1 MGRKTG
7 DQSTANDELARIA
20 KQKNIFL
27 PMDLSDK
34 KQKTMIDFA
43 AKKSRDFEKAY
54 ASSVLLNWVAMVCW
68 FEVG

>member
-1 MGRKTG
+1 
-7 DQSTANDELARIA
+7 
-20 KQKNIFL
+20 
-27 PMDLSDK
+27 MDLSDK